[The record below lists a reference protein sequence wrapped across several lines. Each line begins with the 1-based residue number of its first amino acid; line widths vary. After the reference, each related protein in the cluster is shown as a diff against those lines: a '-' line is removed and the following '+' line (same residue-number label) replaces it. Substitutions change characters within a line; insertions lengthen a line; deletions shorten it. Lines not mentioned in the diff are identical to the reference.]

1 MACVPDPHCGK
12 PPGSGSAWR
21 MRIRIQ
27 ELKCRFKQNYS
38 DHWKQLYLWRSGL
51 LSGLWQDAHLLCP
64 AGSAEG
70 QHGLLW
76 GDSDGAAGLAP
87 PRHAHRALRLCG
99 ALWRLPDPRHI
110 IPQTGQLKKTSNK
123 KMFGEKNVCW
133 TSRSFIVVIL
143 LANFSV
149 SHFLHLFRFF
159 HSGNPSHLFDF
170 LSTGRFLWLSLWLF
184 LFFFSFPPVVLFS
197 CHIKF
202 APILDP
208 DPGPDLDPDPL
219 FTQVFFISLGKIFFY
234 NLCFEK
240 TSF

>member
-38 DHWKQLYLWRSGL
+38 DHWKQLYLWRPGQ

-99 ALWRLPDPRHI
+99 ALWRLPAPRHI

-149 SHFLHLFRFF
+149 SHFLHLFQFF
-159 HSGNPSHLFDF
+159 HSGNASHLFDF
-170 LSTGRFLWLSLWLF
+170 LVPVDSSGFLPGCF
-184 LFFFSFPPVVLFS
+184 YFSSPFPQLYYFPVTWNV
-197 CHIKF
+197 
-202 APILDP
+202 
-208 DPGPDLDPDPL
+208 PL
-219 FTQVFFISLGKIFFY
+219 FGSGSGPRFGSGSTFYASVFISLGKIFFY

>member
-1 MACVPDPHCGK
+1 
-12 PPGSGSAWR
+12 
-21 MRIRIQ
+21 MRIRMQ

-38 DHWKQLYLWRSGL
+38 DHWKQLYLWRPGL

-99 ALWRLPDPRHI
+99 ALWRLPAPRHI

-123 KMFGEKNVCW
+123 KMLGQKKCMLNFAIFYCRHFTCKFLCFTFS
-133 TSRSFIVVIL
+133 TS
-143 LANFSV
+143 FSV
-149 SHFLHLFRFF
+149 FSFWKRKSLIWF
-159 HSGNPSHLFDF
+159 P
-170 LSTGRFLWLSLWLF
+170 STGRFLWLSPWLF

-219 FTQVFFISLGKIFFY
+219 FTQAFYQFGENIFLQFMLWK
-234 NLCFEK
+234 NIFLK
-240 TSF
+240 TI